1 MKILNERNRFRQKKF
16 YVQIIPNRTLGVLE
30 TAFIIIYLRSKVYFD
45 EHRSYP
51 SILRENHYVSY
62 YVNYSTDFE
71 SESGIMY
78 ISEKLKELHENALEC
93 EKLLRELECKS
104 KIVTQYVETSRKTEN
119 NKN

>member
-71 SESGIMY
+71 SESGIHT
-78 ISEKLKELHENALEC
+78 K
-93 EKLLRELECKS
+93 
-104 KIVTQYVETSRKTEN
+104 Q
-119 NKN
+119 